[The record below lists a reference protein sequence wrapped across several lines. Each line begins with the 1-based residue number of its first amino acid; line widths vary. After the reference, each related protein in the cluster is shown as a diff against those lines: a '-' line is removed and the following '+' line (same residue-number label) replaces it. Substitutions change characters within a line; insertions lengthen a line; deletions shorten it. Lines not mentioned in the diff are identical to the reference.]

1 MALPFPRWPY
11 ALDPTAGARVPAP
24 AASTD
29 TGGTVLIDPKTKR
42 ITVPV
47 TKDIDLIRERIK
59 RDTGIDM
66 TYVQIFNFLIHFYV
80 ERANEPKSKW
90 RSLS

>member
-1 MALPFPRWPY
+1 VQVLRGQDQALERLS
-11 ALDPTAGARVPAP
+11 AQCHRGE
-24 AASTD
+24 
-29 TGGTVLIDPKTKR
+29 GMIDPKTKR

-90 RSLS
+90 KALS